1 MNEQAIKVS
10 TIPGGYSFLRTDGQ
24 TFRLLWKPN
33 GHAVLYPGNEFDNL
47 PVIGL
52 VEFDVSVADKV
63 GAACRYVLAYP
74 EQPE

>member
-1 MNEQAIKVS
+1 M
-10 TIPGGYSFLRTDGQ
+10 
-24 TFRLLWKPN
+24 LLWKPN
-33 GHAVLYPGNEFDNL
+33 GHAVLYPGNEFDNP

-74 EQPE
+74 ERPER